1 MGAGTTRNIW
11 HQLSVYKQQ
20 HVHITVAMVTAPP
33 LPESCPL
40 ARVNMSQK
48 SSAITGSRPLNV
60 PNGMNGTA
68 VPGEA
73 ASKRLAVCSKPLNHL
88 VQGAS
93 CWKHLFE
100 EAVRAAGKGYTRPG
114 DSCQLDYMGLVGISW
129 SGEKHLL
136 SAFTDLGIA
145 QAAGFKKAVKCLCVH
160 TCEVCQ
166 ASLFIHMICPI

>member
-1 MGAGTTRNIW
+1 MSAE
-11 HQLSVYKQQ
+11 K
-20 HVHITVAMVTAPP
+20 M
-33 LPESCPL
+33 PESDISW
-40 ARVNMSQK
+40 R
-48 SSAITGSRPLNV
+48 GGV
-60 PNGMNGTA
+60 PG
-68 VPGEA
+68 VGEA
-73 ASKRLAVCSKPLNHL
+73 ALERVLESGLLDIVSLSRLAVGSKPLNHL